1 MLKNLKYLFTLVFIS
16 LSTTVTG
23 MERTGYLSITVRDGM
38 SIYIDTTLVAE
49 HSVSNIE
56 VPVGFHRIHVYDPQ
70 TFDWSNRGII
80 KNIEISNG
88 EKISLDF
95 TEAQKIKILSLP
107 FGSRVFDGDDLL
119 GNTPLTYNLDFVER
133 KSLRVEKDGYENKSI
148 NLFKG
153 HDEYKISLNPI
164 EEDRHLK
171 VARLPDN
178 YNHLRWYREG
188 LIVTSLLSSWASFY
202 FKRHADDAYDK
213 YKRASDSHQI
223 ETLYNK
229 TKKYDTIAD
238 IAIAISVT
246 TLGTYFYLL
255 LTE

>member
-1 MLKNLKYLFTLVFIS
+1 MLKNIKCLFILIFFS

-23 MERTGYLSITVRDGM
+23 MERTGYLSITVQNGM
-38 SIYIDTTLVAE
+38 SIYVDTTLVAK
-49 HSVSNIE
+49 HSISNIE
-56 VPVGFHRIHVYDPQ
+56 VSVGFHRIHVYDPQ
-70 TFDWSNRGII
+70 AFDWSNRGII
-80 KNIEISNG
+80 KNIEITNG

-95 TEAQKIKILSLP
+95 TESQNIKILSLP

-119 GNTPLTYNLDFVER
+119 GNTPLTYNLDAVDR
-133 KSLRVEKDGYENKSI
+133 KSLRVEKQGYENKSI

-153 HDEYKISLNPI
+153 RDEYKIFLDPI

-171 VARLPDN
+171 VARLPGN
-178 YNHLRWYREG
+178 PNHLKWYREG

-202 FKRHADDAYDK
+202 FKGRADDAYDR
-213 YKRASDSHQI
+213 YQRASDSRQI
-223 ETLYNK
+223 EELFNK
-229 TKKYDTIAD
+229 TKKYDTIAE